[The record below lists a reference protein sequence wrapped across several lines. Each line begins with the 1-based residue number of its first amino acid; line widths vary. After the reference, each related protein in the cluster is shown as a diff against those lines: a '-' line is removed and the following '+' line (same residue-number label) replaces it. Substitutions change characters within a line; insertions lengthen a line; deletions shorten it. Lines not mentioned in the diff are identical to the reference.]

1 MEEGSVCQM
10 SMGKWTMR
18 DSNRMMH
25 GDKQGLRDMAVQFE
39 LAETLLYDSTTPQSV
54 KKSHQGTKTVCLE
67 AKKH

>member
-25 GDKQGLRDMAVQFE
+25 GDKPGLRDAAVQFE
-39 LAETLLYDSTTPQSV
+39 IAEKLLCDSTTPQSV
-54 KKSHQGTKTVCLE
+54 RKSHRGRRLE